1 MSFSVIIQNFLLWVG
16 VQHFL
21 FDNLAQKARTPKTL

>member
-1 MSFSVIIQNFLLWVG
+1 MSFSVIGQFFIRGGPKIPF
-16 VQHFL
+16 